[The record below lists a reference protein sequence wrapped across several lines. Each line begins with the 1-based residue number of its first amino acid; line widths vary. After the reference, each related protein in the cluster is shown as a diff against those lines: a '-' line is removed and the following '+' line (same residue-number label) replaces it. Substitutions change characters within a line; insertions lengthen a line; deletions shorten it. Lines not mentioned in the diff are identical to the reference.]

1 MIRVKRVYETPSP
14 ADGYRVLVD
23 RLWPRGLT
31 KQAAALDAWLRDLAP
46 SDALRRWV
54 HHAPARWSEFV
65 RRYREELRSSRAR
78 ELMEE
83 LLRRAATGAVTL
95 LFAARDEDRN
105 NAVAL
110 RDTVMRLFSPKTR
123 RRTTGP
129 SPGGRARRPASGR
142 SSRTRPRGRGGATR

>member
-1 MIRVKRVYETPSP
+1 MIKVKRVYETPSP

-46 SDALRRWV
+46 SDDLRRSV
-54 HHAPARWSEFV
+54 HHAPARWPEFV
-65 RRYREELRSSRAR
+65 RRYREELRSSRAQ

-83 LLRRAATGAVTL
+83 LARRTATGAVTL
-95 LFAARDEDRN
+95 LFAARDQDRN

-110 RDTVMRLFSPKTR
+110 RDAVMRRLGSKTR
-123 RRTTGP
+123 RKTTAP
-129 SPGGRARRPASGR
+129 SPPGRARRRTPASGR
-142 SSRTRPRGRGGATR
+142 